1 MVLTPKAP
9 VVCLSLCERLAHG
22 SRCPRVAGCEHRWG
36 PTSGTSTDGECHGS
50 GVGGVG
56 PRAPRGPP
64 WRLRGASD
72 MFPWSPGGGKRDP
85 PGELRATAAAGPS
98 GAAAASSVTGSCWGH
113 TRPPP
118 HMEQPAALQRAA
130 VPFPCRASPRV
141 CSTGRKGF
149 SPRSR
154 LAQLVTRRS
163 WEHEAGASPRPG
175 TRPGPRQPS
184 AWGRWSPRGPPL
196 SGRPVR
202 CCRVVLLP
210 REAGQRERLW
220 PPLHSRRGARRPPR
234 WPWLAVPRLHS

>member
-1 MVLTPKAP
+1 MPW
-9 VVCLSLCERLAHG
+9 CRRG
-22 SRCPRVAGCEHRWG
+22 GC
-36 PTSGTSTDGECHGS
+36 
-50 GVGGVG
+50 
-56 PRAPRGPP
+56 
-64 WRLRGASD
+64 GAS
-72 MFPWSPGGGKRDP
+72 GAQ
-85 PGELRATAAAGPS
+85 RATAETLRSQRHVPLVPWGRKEGPAWRTAGDHCRRTERRRRRLVCHWR
-98 GAAAASSVTGSCWGH
+98 ASSCWGH

-118 HMEQPAALQRAA
+118 HTEQPAALQRVA

-149 SPRSR
+149 SLRSR

-163 WEHEAGASPRPG
+163 WEHEAGASQRPG

-184 AWGRWSPRGPPL
+184 ARGRWSPQGPLL

-202 CCRVVLLP
+202 CCRVVLLL
-210 REAGQRERLW
+210 REVGQRERLW

>member
-1 MVLTPKAP
+1 MVQA
-9 VVCLSLCERLAHG
+9 
-22 SRCPRVAGCEHRWG
+22 WG
-36 PTSGTSTDGECHGS
+36 VWGLGRPEGNCGDSAEPAT
-50 GVGGVG
+50 
-56 PRAPRGPP
+56 R
-64 WRLRGASD
+64 
-72 MFPWSPGGGKRDP
+72 SPGALGEERGTRLENCGRPLPQDRAAPLP
-85 PGELRATAAAGPS
+85 PRLSPACQLLLGTHTA
-98 GAAAASSVTGSCWGH
+98 
-113 TRPPP
+113 PP
-118 HMEQPAALQRAA
+118 HTEQPAALQRVA

-149 SPRSR
+149 SLRSR

-163 WEHEAGASPRPG
+163 WEHEAGASQRPG

-184 AWGRWSPRGPPL
+184 ARGCWSPRGPLL

-202 CCRVVLLP
+202 CCRVVLLL